1 AFTILCDLL
10 LIFSHQMV
18 SGGREHLEPLVYS
31 PEDSLQS
38 ELLSFILNHVFI
50 DQDDDTN
57 STDGQQDD
65 EAVKI
70 EALHKRRNLLAAY
83 CKLIIYCV
91 VEMRTGADIFK
102 QYMRLFNEML
112 SELGHG
118 FDRSSSAFCGIKEL
132 ARRFSLTF
140 GLDQVKTR
148 DAIAMLHKDGIE
160 FAFKEPSPQGE
171 GGPPLNLAFLDILN
185 VEQQVS
191 LTNRP
196 TGVCSTGRF
205 QMPRLEC
212 APGFMCQVGLFHA
225 TVLHAIE
232 HVFSVLI
239 SHMYLERFMTFQM
252 ALQRED
258 CWLPL
263 ISYRNSL
270 QAGGDDDTMSVM
282 SGYSSRGSSVRSKKT
297 KPPVGTAGTSAAKR
311 KLPEGLCRP
320 TYRPFLCNHQT
331 IFG

>member
-1 AFTILCDLL
+1 MSKTRQIDKIQCAKTLIL
-10 LIFSHQMV
+10 
-18 SGGREHLEPLVYS
+18 
-31 PEDSLQS
+31 SLQ
-38 ELLSFILNHVFI
+38 
-50 DQDDDTN
+50 Q
-57 STDGQQDD
+57 
-65 EAVKI
+65 
-70 EALHKRRNLLAAY
+70 
-83 CKLIIYCV
+83 
-91 VEMRTGADIFK
+91 
-102 QYMRLFNEML
+102 LFNEML

-140 GLDQVKTR
+140 AVLNVG
-148 DAIAMLHKDGIE
+148 
-160 FAFKEPSPQGE
+160 EPAP
-171 GGPPLNLAFLDILN
+171 D

-196 TGVCSTGRF
+196 TGVCGTGRF

-212 APGFMCQVGLFHA
+212 ASGFMCQVGLFHA

-297 KPPVGTAGTSAAKR
+297 KPPVGTAGTSTAKR
-311 KLPEGLCRP
+311 KLPEGLC
-320 TYRPFLCNHQT
+320 
-331 IFG
+331 